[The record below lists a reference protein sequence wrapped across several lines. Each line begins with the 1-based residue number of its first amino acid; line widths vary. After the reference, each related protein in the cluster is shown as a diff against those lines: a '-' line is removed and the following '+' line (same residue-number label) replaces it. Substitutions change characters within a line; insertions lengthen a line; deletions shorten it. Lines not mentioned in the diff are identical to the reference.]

1 VAAALLTR
9 WLSLVVDVLD
19 SDEAAHVV
27 GSWVWMDGGRLYTD
41 FIDNKPP
48 LLYAYYAL
56 AQLLL
61 GKGLFAVH
69 LFTAV
74 VTVPLTALA
83 ASAFFRRDRP
93 GLAAAALSLVYGSA
107 FLAHDMLAV
116 NAELVL
122 LLPAAWAVAL
132 FADER
137 RASRPASLLWAG
149 VLLGIATL
157 VKTTAAF
164 WLAAKA
170 VWM

>member
-1 VAAALLTR
+1 MNAPPQSDARRVLAALPAFVAAAVLTR

-83 ASAFFRRDRP
+83 ASAFFGRDRR
-93 GLAAAALSLVYGSA
+93 GLAAAALSLVYGSS

-116 NAELVL
+116 NAELGR
-122 LLPAAWAVAL
+122 AT
-132 FADER
+132 FASGKGR
-137 RASRPASLLWAG
+137 FAP
-149 VLLGIATL
+149 
-157 VKTTAAF
+157 
-164 WLAAKA
+164 
-170 VWM
+170 